1 MGALIGGAVA
11 TETAF
16 GVPGLGS
23 YLVSALNARDWI
35 VIQNLVLIYGTI
47 AVLVNMLVDLSYA
60 WIDPRIRY
68 S

>member
-1 MGALIGGAVA
+1 MA

-23 YLVSALNARDWI
+23 YLVQALNARDWI

-47 AVLVNMLVDLSYA
+47 AVLINMLVDLSYA